1 MSSTTRT
8 TLIAGNWKMNGSL
21 CDPRTW
27 AEAAAA
33 AATDS
38 PNDVAVFPPA
48 PWLMA
53 VGGSLADAGG
63 TVALGAQACCWEP
76 SGAFTGAVAA
86 SMLAEAGCRMVLC
99 GHSER
104 RHVFG
109 ESDAEVA
116 GSLAQAL
123 EAGLE
128 PVLCVG
134 ETLEE
139 REAGQTEAVI
149 LRQLDAGLAR
159 LRGPED
165 PLIIAYEPVWAIGTG
180 KAATPTEA
188 AVAHAALRAR
198 VAETDAER
206 AERVRILYGGS
217 AKPANMGGFLEVSDV
232 DGLLIGGASLDP
244 AAFAAMIGY
253 APAG

>member
-1 MSSTTRT
+1 MSTPTRT
-8 TLIAGNWKMNGSL
+8 PLIAGNWKMNGSL
-21 CDPRTW
+21 GDARTW

-33 AATDS
+33 AAAAS
-38 PNDVAVFPPA
+38 ANDVAVFPPA

-63 TVALGAQACCWEP
+63 GVTLGGQACAWEAA
-76 SGAFTGAVAA
+76 GAFTGAVAA

-109 ESDAEVA
+109 ERDADVA
-116 GSLAQAL
+116 GGLARAL

-128 PVLCVG
+128 PILCVG

-149 LRQLDAGLAR
+149 LRQLDAGLAC
-159 LRGPED
+159 LRSAED
-165 PLIIAYEPVWAIGTG
+165 PLTIAYEPVWAIGTG
-180 KAATPTEA
+180 KAATPVEA
-188 AVAHAALRAR
+188 AAAHASLRAR

-206 AERVRILYGGS
+206 AARVRILYGGS
-217 AKPANMGGFLEVSDV
+217 ANPDNMGGFLEVSDV

-244 AAFAAMIGY
+244 AKFAAMVGY
-253 APAG
+253 TPAG